1 MSQSQKLEFIMKRN
15 VAINESKKDG
25 KLTNDV
31 TLKAYKRHI
40 DRFCVWAKGL
50 GIVRE
55 HHVLRNGYTPVT
67 LIQRYADELN
77 AQNLK
82 ATTVHTYLA
91 PVCKGLGV
99 SMSQI
104 IKRPRLS
111 RDIVKNAK
119 QHQNAAGAKQM
130 EDPANERLCRL
141 AEIVGV
147 RPQALVKLTAANM
160 TVDENGDNL
169 IAIRDKGGKLSMQL
183 ILPHEVKLV
192 QKLLST
198 DETGQPLQAGE
209 RPFSAKDLKQI
220 AWSKFRIERAQHI
233 QKYFESRFNAWKNM
247 PSKTGADRKRRAAEK
262 AAAEQ
267 EKKVWINKIVA
278 KYAQAHPNATKTAV
292 DAYRKELENPS
303 PISIRG
309 GNRNRAITLGRPTE
323 YDRVAVRIASV
334 YALSHWVDESTIRNY
349 LTK

>member
-1 MSQSQKLEFIMKRN
+1 MSQSQKLNFIMKQN
-15 VAINESKKDG
+15 VVVHESKKGG

-50 GIVRE
+50 GITRE
-55 HHVLRNGYTPVT
+55 HHIRQYGYTPIT
-67 LIQRYADELN
+67 LIQKYADDLN
-77 AQNLK
+77 SQDLK

-99 SMSQI
+99 SMAQI

-111 RDIVKNAK
+111 KDIVKNTK
-119 QHQNAAGAKQM
+119 QHQNTAGAKQM

-141 AEIVGV
+141 AEIVSV
-147 RPQALVKLTAANM
+147 RPQALVKLTDSNM
-160 TVDENGDNL
+160 TVDEYGDNL
-169 IAIRDKGGKLSMQL
+169 VAIRDKGGKISMQL
-183 ILPHEVKLV
+183 ILPHEVSLV
-192 QKLLST
+192 RQLLCT
-198 DETGQPLQAGE
+198 NAAGQPLQAGQ

-220 AWSKFRIERAQHI
+220 AWSRFRIERAQHI
-233 QKYFESRFNAWKNM
+233 QEYFEGQFNAWRNM
-247 PSKTGADRKRRAAEK
+247 PSKTGEDRRRRAAEK

-267 EKKVWINKIVA
+267 EKKVWIDKIVA
-278 KYAQAHPNATKTAV
+278 KYAQAHPKATKNELC
-292 DAYRKELENPS
+292 AYRRELENPA

-309 GNRNRAITLGRPTE
+309 GNRKRAIALGRPTE